1 MEIFKNLSN
10 LEEVKVLK
18 KKIGAKPRTPSPT
31 DFRRNYNKYHNLN
44 LEAQT
49 MLKIT
54 GNSPLS
60 QNC

>member
-44 LEAQT
+44 LEA
-49 MLKIT
+49 
-54 GNSPLS
+54 
-60 QNC
+60 